1 MLIVGKRLRA
11 LRESIGV
18 SQAKMAELIHS
29 QQPSIAR
36 YETDQTDPSAEVLLR
51 YADYFDVSMD
61 YIFGRTDKPQGERY
75 EYEQK
80 RLIEKPELKQ
90 FIEMCF
96 DPDSPMS
103 TQLKEILYSMMLQE
117 GNHE

>member
-61 YIFGRTDKPQGERY
+61 YIFGRTDNPQGKLY
-75 EYEQK
+75 EYKPKIQQNDPRMQK
-80 RLIEKPELKQ
+80 
-90 FIEMCF
+90 FVEMCF
-96 DPDSPMS
+96 DPTSPMNAR
-103 TQLKEILYSMMLQE
+103 LKETLLQMLGEAKQ
-117 GNHE
+117 